1 MFELPEPLITI
12 LPVDVA
18 FMAAVPFKYN
28 APDVA
33 VTPAKLKVNVP
44 LELVNDGLI
53 SALVLIAVKSP
64 LSALILKVTLP
75 LVAVVG
81 TAAVPY

>member
-33 VTPAKLKVNVP
+33 VTPAKLNVNVP
-44 LELVNDGLI
+44 LAFVNDGLI
-53 SALVLIAVKSP
+53 VAAPVLAVKSP

-81 TAAVPY
+81 AAPY